1 MKEKKKF
8 QAPSTPVLMLILIII
23 LSILTY
29 IVPAGSFDRIE
40 DPETGIV
47 NIDVESFHFVDRD
60 ASNPDGP
67 QSEGPFQMFVDI
79 YDGLVNAADLIFL
92 IFIGCWVAI
101 ILTETGAFTG
111 FINAAR
117 RALKTKTALLY
128 PGFIARLC
136 PRWFPGRNGRTLPF
150 NRSIYRNVYCA
161 RL

>member
-101 ILTETGAFTG
+101 ILHG
-111 FINAAR
+111 NRRVYRLYQCRKKSSQDKDSAAYSG
-117 RALKTKTALLY
+117 LY
-128 PGFIARLC
+128 RRLC
-136 PRWFPGRNGRTLPF
+136 PRWFPGRNGRSLPF